1 MALLIN
7 DECIACDACREE
19 CPTVA
24 IEEGD
29 PLYYIDPDRCTE
41 CVGVYDEPAC
51 IAVCP
56 VECIVLDKD
65 NVETIAE
72 LQYKYKAILAEEE
85 QFGKNNGCHRHRVQF
100 GPDGDL

>member
-7 DECIACDACREE
+7 EECIACDACREE
-19 CPTVA
+19 CPTDA

-29 PLYYIDPDRCTE
+29 PIYFIDPDRCTE
-41 CVGVYDEPAC
+41 CVEVYDEPAC

-56 VECIVLDKD
+56 VECIVADKD

-85 QFGKNNGCHRHRVQF
+85 
-100 GPDGDL
+100 